1 MTIALS
7 SSWKCRILMR
17 NLFAKYQNSLKL
29 YFYRFY
35 FLRLQEHQN
44 STLQNFMPN
53 FPGLRYRF
61 LSYLKIVIVLKYG
74 SIVIWSQRS
83 INTKFFCTT
92 VFRRDKLPYIKKILF
107 ESFLWIRKMNDEKL
121 VFANYSYILEKLT
134 FLRNFVF
141 LLVFWG
147 SSRE

>member
-35 FLRLQEHQN
+35 FLPLQEHQN

-53 FPGLRYRF
+53 FHGVRYRF
-61 LSYLKIVIVLKYG
+61 LSYLKIVIVFNRYLKPTEHWHQ
-74 SIVIWSQRS
+74 I
-83 INTKFFCTT
+83 FFVPQCLGETSYHT
-92 VFRRDKLPYIKKILF
+92 LKKILF

-134 FLRNFVF
+134 FVRNFVF